1 MEKNSHLVTVSL
13 AQSLSLITQEIK
25 APSEYLCLLMIMLSN
40 CLLKLSTALNLGQ
53 RSFILQLA
61 TVHADSHKLSKGSKS
76 VT

>member
-1 MEKNSHLVTVSL
+1 MEKNSQLVTVPGPKP
-13 AQSLSLITQEIK
+13 ITQEIK